1 MRLFLL
7 TCLTMF
13 AFAANSVLNRLALAG
28 GEIGPAAFGVIR
40 VLSAAVVLLLLMQV
54 RGQKPGRPN
63 RRHLVSVLALVA
75 YITGFSFAYVTL
87 DAGIGALILFGGV
100 QVTMFGGALMRGE
113 TVSGAGWF
121 GALLAFGGL
130 VYLLAPSD
138 FAPDPVGAILMGLAA
153 LGWGVYS
160 LIGRK
165 AALPINATGENFL
178 FAFPLVLLVWLIVPE
193 AIVLT
198 PYGVLLA
205 MTSGMITSGLG
216 YALWYS
222 VLPRLD
228 TALAAVAQLTVPVI
242 AVAGGV
248 LFLGEG
254 VSMRFILAAGL
265 VLGGVA
271 VSVLGPKG
279 R

>member
-7 TCLTMF
+7 TSLTMF

-40 VLSAAVVLLLLMQV
+40 VLSAAVVLLLVMQW
-54 RGQKPGRPN
+54 RGQRPGRPN
-63 RRHLVSVLALVA
+63 RLHLVSVLALVA

-87 DAGIGALILFGGV
+87 DAGVGALILFGGV
-100 QVTMFGGALMRGE
+100 QITMFGGALKRGE
-113 TVSGAGWF
+113 TVSGAAWF
-121 GALLAFGGL
+121 GAILAFGGL

-138 FAPDPVGAILMGLAA
+138 FTPDPAGALLMGLAA

-160 LIGRK
+160 LVGRK
-165 AALPINATGENFL
+165 AALPIKATGENFIL
-178 FAFPLVLLVWLIVPE
+178 AFPLVLLVWFIVPE

-205 MTSGMITSGLG
+205 MISGMITSGLG

-242 AVAGGV
+242 AMAGGV
-248 LFLGEG
+248 LLLGEG
-254 VSMRFILAAGL
+254 VSMRFVLASGL

-271 VSVLGPKG
+271 VSVFGPKG